1 MGKGINERSSQ
12 TRNSNQMETS
22 TSTNQS
28 HQQEHPPPAEDTV
41 LLNSEHSIENLL
53 ELINKQ
59 EEKINALTTRV
70 AFLEQAMQESQSSTI
85 IATNTS
91 KLLSK
96 EIEQLK
102 QYSRHSCLMISGL
115 SFAKNKSSKTTAK
128 TTNSVKDILINQL
141 EIDPDKFNME
151 LDKVHKLPLSSTK
164 KTQHRETVLNVICC
178 FKTHS
183 FREKLYAK

>member
-28 HQQEHPPPAEDTV
+28 HQQEHPPPSEDTV

-59 EEKINALTTRV
+59 EEKITALTTRV

-91 KLLSK
+91 
-96 EIEQLK
+96 
-102 QYSRHSCLMISGL
+102 
-115 SFAKNKSSKTTAK
+115 
-128 TTNSVKDILINQL
+128 
-141 EIDPDKFNME
+141 
-151 LDKVHKLPLSSTK
+151 
-164 KTQHRETVLNVICC
+164 
-178 FKTHS
+178 
-183 FREKLYAK
+183 